1 MIFDDLIFP
10 ALIQDHQKIMK
21 LDHQRSWKMF
31 HFNMVIFG
39 D

>member
-1 MIFDDLIFP
+1 MIFDDLIFM
-10 ALIQDHQKIMK
+10 IFIK